1 MAELNQRER
10 ETVARLEE
18 LQRWQQTGERYVSD
32 AMIAEAEQVATW
44 AIRNAETR
52 ERVQQ
57 ARQAGA
63 DVQAVATRARQ
74 DAQAQVAQ
82 DAFRQDAH
90 RRFPRT
96 DAEFAAAWPE
106 ILKQWQIRQALGE
119 DDDAPRHAHQL
130 YRHF

>member
-1 MAELNQRER
+1 MAELHRATQAK
-10 ETVARLEE
+10 VDRLEE
-18 LQRWQQTGERYVSD
+18 LQRWQRTGERYVHD
-32 AMIAEAEQVATW
+32 VEIAEQQPLVDW
-44 AIRNAETR
+44 ACRNAETR

-90 RRFPRT
+90 RRFPGT